1 MGLALNENIFGEYFS
16 FLTKLD
22 DFTKKQLII
31 TLTKSLNIE
40 KKEEFDLKFLYGA
53 WEDDRTSDE
62 IIKDLRQSRVEKN
75 FLIDL

>member
-1 MGLALNENIFGEYFS
+1 MGLVLKENIFSEYFS

-62 IIKDLRQSRVEKN
+62 IIKDLRQSGVEKK